1 MLIILEGCDL
11 VKVTVLCSLTI
22 LILIEIQLPLM
33 RLFLLLLNGL
43 CAALPDLKVVQP
55 GREVA
60 LWSCQLLVPFLVVAR
75 VLARQLTRWLL
86 GVEDDQ
92 LGCGFFRV
100 CAVVAP
106 EACIATPYCSWVRVA
121 SVFFIV
127 ESGLL
132 IQVQRVL

>member
-22 LILIEIQLPLM
+22 LILIEIELPLM

-55 GREVA
+55 RGKVA
-60 LWSCQLLVPFLVVAR
+60 LRSCQLLVPFLVVAR
-75 VLARQLTRWLL
+75 VLAWQLTRGLL

-92 LGCGFFRV
+92 LGCGFFWV
-100 CAVVAP
+100 CAVVA
-106 EACIATPYCSWVRVA
+106 T
-121 SVFFIV
+121 
-127 ESGLL
+127 
-132 IQVQRVL
+132 